1 MVSSGSHQGGVK
13 GKPVADSGR
22 EKVMFWPDRTM
33 AQFVEP
39 AGAVRIPAPL
49 KRISPQETACI

>member
-1 MVSSGSHQGGVK
+1 MVSSGSHQGSVK
-13 GKPVADSGR
+13 GKLVADSGH

-33 AQFVEP
+33 AQFVGP
-39 AGAVRIPAPL
+39 AGAFRILAPL